1 MKMVLM
7 TLCAGQ
13 QWRCRDREHT
23 CGHGRGR
30 RGCDELGAAW
40 KHINYHMEN
49 KQLEIWKIG
58 KNKQV
63 EICCMMQGA
72 QIRCSVTTREVR
84 WGEREVQKEGTY
96 VCLFLI
102 HVDVWQRLIQ
112 HCKAIKIF

>member
-1 MKMVLM
+1 M
-7 TLCAGQ
+7 
-13 QWRCRDREHT
+13 
-23 CGHGRGR
+23 
-30 RGCDELGAAW
+30 GAAW

-49 KQLEIWKIG
+49 KQLEIWKTG